1 MKQLFNLK
9 SYIIFLSRNKVY
21 TAINVFGLS
30 ISLMFVLLIGIYTW
44 QEYSVNKQFPKADR
58 IFVYAVEAHGNKFSG
73 GHWKLQEHFRSRYPE
88 IESSCALGGTGEVGY
103 IMKDGDRKQYKTTFT
118 DSTFFDIFDIPFVCG
133 SKRQALAD
141 RLSAVVSEEF
151 ANSLFGSPEKAL
163 GQQLNMEDT
172 LRFRISGVI
181 PKIMNSSLPSSD
193 IYIRYENVGLFNPA
207 LTSDG
212 LNNAT
217 GAEVIFLAKPNT
229 DLLSKV
235 KDMNAFQK
243 QFFWFF
249 QLKDTNIKSF
259 FIPFNKYYFAGISSS
274 SGTLK
279 TGDGKLVKILFVV
292 GLVILLFAIFNY
304 INLTTAQS
312 NRRAREMATRRLMGA
327 QRKGVIGKLIIES
340 CVLCLISMLVAILLV
355 YVVTPYVGKLLNT
368 ELQLAWLIHPVSILL
383 NIVFILIVALLAGL
397 IPATII
403 SRARPIDIVRGTF
416 RLAHKHTFSK
426 MFIIV
431 QNTITIVLIA
441 ATFTMSHQIHHMITL
456 SRGFNTT
463 GLIEVPVSMSDKTL
477 MERWFNQLQ
486 RLTSVKNVTACAG
499 TPYSGGNNETFDLNN
514 KTISKQEL
522 IGDKEYM
529 KIFGLGLERADATDK
544 KEKVYVNKQMLAE
557 EGLPA
562 NSRYYYSGK
571 ERIPIDGILKDFHI
585 RGLESLQHPLCL
597 RILDRKDFRSWSTV
611 IQIQGNPVIAYQDVQ
626 RVFEEVFK
634 TPLELDNPYIDQQ
647 IAAEYQSETRIATI
661 VQLFSFI
668 AILISLL
675 GLIAMSTYFIQQRSK
690 EIAVRKVFGSTSN
703 QIRHGL
709 IRTFLHYV
717 LIAFAISVPTIWY
730 FMSSWIS
737 QYTYRIT
744 WWPWIIVAGII
755 VLIISFSAVAVQSYM
770 ASNENPV
777 KHIKDNQ

>member
-1 MKQLFNLK
+1 
-9 SYIIFLSRNKVY
+9 
-21 TAINVFGLS
+21 
-30 ISLMFVLLIGIYTW
+30 
-44 QEYSVNKQFPKADR
+44 
-58 IFVYAVEAHGNKFSG
+58 
-73 GHWKLQEHFRSRYPE
+73 
-88 IESSCALGGTGEVGY
+88 
-103 IMKDGDRKQYKTTFT
+103 
-118 DSTFFDIFDIPFVCG
+118 
-133 SKRQALAD
+133 
-141 RLSAVVSEEF
+141 
-151 ANSLFGSPEKAL
+151 
-163 GQQLNMEDT
+163 
-172 LRFRISGVI
+172 
-181 PKIMNSSLPSSD
+181 
-193 IYIRYENVGLFNPA
+193 
-207 LTSDG
+207 
-212 LNNAT
+212 
-217 GAEVIFLAKPNT
+217 
-229 DLLSKV
+229 
-235 KDMNAFQK
+235 
-243 QFFWFF
+243 
-249 QLKDTNIKSF
+249 
-259 FIPFNKYYFAGISSS
+259 
-274 SGTLK
+274 
-279 TGDGKLVKILFVV
+279 
-292 GLVILLFAIFNY
+292 
-304 INLTTAQS
+304 
-312 NRRAREMATRRLMGA
+312 MATRRLMGA

-441 ATFTMSHQIHHMITL
+441 ATFTMSYQIHHMITL

-486 RLTSVKNVTACAG
+486 HLTSVKNVTACAG

-562 NSRYYYSGK
+562 N
-571 ERIPIDGILKDFHI
+571 
-585 RGLESLQHPLCL
+585 
-597 RILDRKDFRSWSTV
+597 
-611 IQIQGNPVIAYQDVQ
+611 VQ

-703 QIRHGL
+703 QIRRGL

-737 QYTYRIT
+737 QYIYRIT

-755 VLIISFSAVAVQSYM
+755 VLIFCCGRSELYGEQ
-770 ASNENPV
+770 
-777 KHIKDNQ
+777 